1 MVELMSSKDKNKI
14 IILGLAES
22 GKSTIVKSFTE
33 GHKSSQEGTYSA
45 TINYE
50 RKKYSFLGKE
60 LTVFDLGGQQSFI
73 DRFTGS
79 LAEFIF
85 SEVRAF
91 VFVIDVSKFEEIS
104 RAKYYLDLSVKNL
117 SKYSPSSSRYIFIHK
132 VDLLKKEFIDDI
144 QTRFKEFLL
153 EDLKLDFK
161 VYTTSVYQ
169 DTIYTALG
177 DVFSNLSTLNK
188 TVDPIIKDF
197 VSKLADKI
205 SFGGLVARN
214 GTPLTSSSLFPH
226 STEIPYSSTIILSEE
241 YIQHIFKAPDPKI
254 SLINI
259 ELDNTITF
267 IKYLKNDIVL
277 ILGFKKGAD
286 DNVQNIFPKVQ
297 IFTSMLENAIKLE
310 TD

>member
-1 MVELMSSKDKNKI
+1 MSSKHKNKI
-14 IILGLAES
+14 IILGLAEA

-85 SEVRAF
+85 SEVKSF
-91 VFVIDVSKFEEIS
+91 VFIIDVSKFEEIS

-117 SKYSPSSSRYIFIHK
+117 IKYSPNASRYIFIHK
-132 VDLLKKEFIDDI
+132 IDLIKKEFVQEIEK
-144 QTRFKEFLL
+144 RYKEFLM
-153 EDLKLDFK
+153 DGISIDFK
-161 VYTTSVYQ
+161 VYSTSVYQ
-169 DTIYTALG
+169 DSVYIALG
-177 DVFSNLSTLNK
+177 DVFSQLSSINK
-188 TVDPIIKDF
+188 SIDPILHDF
-197 VSKLADKI
+197 VSKLNDKI

-214 GTPLTSSSLFPH
+214 GTPLSSSNLFPH
-226 STEIPYSSTIILSEE
+226 SNDMQFTSTILLSEE
-241 YIQHIFKAPDPKI
+241 YIGHVFKSNNPRI

-259 ELDNTITF
+259 ELDSNITF
-267 IKYLKNDIVL
+267 IKYLKNDLVL
-277 ILGFKKGAD
+277 IIGFKKGSE
-286 DNVQNIFPKVQ
+286 DNVQSLFPKVQ
-297 IFTSMLENAIKLE
+297 LLTSMLEKAIAVE
-310 TD
+310 AE

>member
-1 MVELMSSKDKNKI
+1 MSSKDKNKI

-91 VFVIDVSKFEEIS
+91 VFIIDVSKFEEIS

-117 SKYSPSSSRYIFIHK
+117 TKYSPSASKYIFIHK
-132 VDLLKKEFIDDI
+132 IDLLKKEFIDDI
-144 QTRFKEFLL
+144 ETRFKEFLM
-153 EDLKLDFK
+153 DGISLDFK
-161 VYTTSVYQ
+161 IYSTSVYQ

-177 DVFSNLSTLNK
+177 DVFSNLSAINK
-188 TVDPIIKDF
+188 SIDPIIKDF
-197 VSKLADKI
+197 VSKLSDKI

-214 GTPLTSSSLFPH
+214 GTPISSSNLFPH

-241 YIQHIFKAPDPKI
+241 YVEHIFKSPDTKI

-259 ELDNTITF
+259 EIDNNIMF
-267 IKYLKNDIVL
+267 IKYLKNDLVL
-277 ILGFKKGAD
+277 IIGFKKGAD
-286 DNVQNIFPKVQ
+286 DNIANLFPKVQ
-297 IFTSMLENAIKLE
+297 IFTSMLENAIKIE